1 MDQYP
6 RGKGPQ
12 VGLNHV
18 TLPLHPCLTRFL
30 CSVHSDAVFE
40 LVSTVM
46 NAAIWHTKHAAVLA
60 GKDDISMEEAKEVHR
75 SLKMAAGMFLNMKE
89 SLVPRLPASTEK
101 GTDADLRVVEAYA
114 QQSQAEAQEGTTI
127 W

>member
-1 MDQYP
+1 MP
-6 RGKGPQ
+6 
-12 VGLNHV
+12 NI
-18 TLPLHPCLTRFL
+18 FL

-46 NAAIWHTKHAAVLA
+46 NVAIWHTKHAAVLA

-89 SLVPRLPASTEK
+89 SLVPRIPASPEK
-101 GTDADLRVVEAYA
+101 GMDTDIRVVEAYA
-114 QQSQAEAQEGTTI
+114 QQSQAEAQEGMFGICLFLRTPICDGSVLVNYTH
-127 W
+127 